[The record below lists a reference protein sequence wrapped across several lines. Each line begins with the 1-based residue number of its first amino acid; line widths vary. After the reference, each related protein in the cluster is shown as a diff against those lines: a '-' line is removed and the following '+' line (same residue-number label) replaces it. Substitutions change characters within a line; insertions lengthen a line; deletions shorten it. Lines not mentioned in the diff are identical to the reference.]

1 MIEEIRI
8 FGIYMPA
15 GLLWAVIAAAVT
27 FFVRG
32 WVYRLPLHLIL
43 WHPAL
48 IELAIFVLLWW
59 GIAMLA
65 DAYLPSGLIS

>member
-32 WVYRLPLHLIL
+32 WVYRLPL
-43 WHPAL
+43 
-48 IELAIFVLLWW
+48 ELAIFVLLWW

>member
-1 MIEEIRI
+1 
-8 FGIYMPA
+8 
-15 GLLWAVIAAAVT
+15 
-27 FFVRG
+27 
-32 WVYRLPLHLIL
+32 VYRLPLHLIL